1 MIMMECTEALPARG
15 PKRGQKGLQTMSRR
29 NPETLNL
36 AMDYAAVMEACAAYC
51 EVKKP
56 AIRDPEKAA
65 AILRPFMTAASNG
78 DKQECFCVILLDGK
92 SRMMGGPRVV
102 TLGLLN
108 SSLVHPRETF
118 REAVRDG
125 ALSVI
130 VAHNHPSGD
139 PTPSKEDIDVTR
151 RLVDAGKI
159 LGIPL
164 VDHLI
169 LGRKEPGADGFISLR
184 EKNLLAFE

>member
-1 MIMMECTEALPARG
+1 M
-15 PKRGQKGLQTMSRR
+15 RR

-36 AMDYAAVMEACAAYC
+36 AMDYAQVMEACAAYC

-78 DKQECFCVILLDGK
+78 DKQECFCVILLDTK
-92 SRMMGGPRVV
+92 NRMIGGPRVA

-108 SSLVHPRETF
+108 SSMVHPRETF

-125 ALSVI
+125 AASVI

-151 RLVDAGKI
+151 RLVEAGKL
-159 LGIPL
+159 LGIPV

-169 LGRKEPGADGFISLR
+169 LGWAEPGAAGFVSLR
-184 EKNLLAFE
+184 DKNLVTFE

>member
-1 MIMMECTEALPARG
+1 MR
-15 PKRGQKGLQTMSRR
+15 KK
-29 NPETLNL
+29 PETLAL

-56 AIRDPEKAA
+56 AIREPEKAA
-65 AILRPFMTAASNG
+65 AILRPFMTAATGG
-78 DKQECFCVILLDGK
+78 DKQEAFVVILLDTK
-92 SRMMGGPRVV
+92 NRMIGGPRVA

-108 SSLVHPRETF
+108 SSQVHPRETF

-139 PTPSKEDIDVTR
+139 PTPSKEDIDITR

-159 LGIPL
+159 LGIPV

-169 LGRKEPGADGFISLR
+169 LGRASDTTPGFVSLR
-184 EKNLLAFE
+184 EKNLVTFG

>member
-1 MIMMECTEALPARG
+1 MR
-15 PKRGQKGLQTMSRR
+15 KH
-29 NPETLNL
+29 PETLNL
-36 AMDYAAVMEACAAYC
+36 VMDYAAVMEACAAYC

-56 AIRDPEKAA
+56 AIRGPEKGVE
-65 AILRPFMTAASNG
+65 ILRPFITAATTG
-78 DKQECFCVILLDGK
+78 DKQEAFVVMLLDTK
-92 SRMMGGPRVV
+92 SRMMGSPRVV

-108 SSLVHPRETF
+108 SSMVHPRETF

-125 ALSVI
+125 AASVI

-151 RLVDAGKI
+151 RLVEAGKL
-159 LGIPL
+159 LGIPV

-169 LGRKEPGADGFISLR
+169 LGRKEPDTSGYVNLR
-184 EKNLLAFE
+184 EENLVAFE

>member
-1 MIMMECTEALPARG
+1 MRKHT
-15 PKRGQKGLQTMSRR
+15 
-29 NPETLNL
+29 ETLNL
-36 AMDYAAVMEACAAYC
+36 VMDYASIMEACAAYC

-56 AIRDPEKAA
+56 SIREPVTAVE
-65 AILRPFMTAASNG
+65 ILRPFLTAASNG
-78 DKQECFCVILLDGK
+78 DKQECLCVILLDTK
-92 SRMMGGPRVV
+92 NRMMGSPRVA

-108 SSLVHPRETF
+108 SSMVHPRETF

-139 PTPSKEDIDVTR
+139 PTPSKEDIDITR
-151 RLVDAGKI
+151 RLVEAGRI
-159 LGIPL
+159 LGIPV

-184 EKNLLAFE
+184 EKNLAAFE

>member
-1 MIMMECTEALPARG
+1 
-15 PKRGQKGLQTMSRR
+15 MSTR

-36 AMDYAAVMEACAAYC
+36 VMDYAAVMEACAAYC

-56 AIRDPEKAA
+56 PIRDPEKAA

-78 DKQECFCVILLDGK
+78 DKQECFCVILLDAK
-92 SRMMGGPRVV
+92 NRMMGSPRVV

-125 ALSVI
+125 AASVI

-139 PTPSKEDIDVTR
+139 PTPTKEDLDVTR
-151 RLVDAGKI
+151 RLVEAGKL
-159 LGIPL
+159 LGIPV

-169 LGRKEPGADGFISLR
+169 LGWAEPGAAGFVSLR
-184 EKNLLAFE
+184 DKNLVTFE